1 MDIPL
6 LAIRHAI
13 ESDLARAVQIGTD
26 RKHAFRACQTSA
38 SFGTIAKYFAS
49 DATREDLADYECGL
63 GIHAQLI
70 QPIVGGIVVRG
81 YNDNAAA
88 LDVIGKV
95 GAGHEI
101 GIVPLDFKR
110 RIPVEQH
117 AGYSV
122 YLTLSDIA
130 QPA

>member
-81 YNDNAAA
+81 YNDNAAPLA
-88 LDVIGKV
+88 VIGKV
-95 GAGHEI
+95 GAAHTLATR
-101 GIVPLDFKR
+101 PLHFNRPNPPDPHTR
-110 RIPVEQH
+110 SSPYLRLPPIPN
-117 AGYSV
+117 
-122 YLTLSDIA
+122 
-130 QPA
+130 